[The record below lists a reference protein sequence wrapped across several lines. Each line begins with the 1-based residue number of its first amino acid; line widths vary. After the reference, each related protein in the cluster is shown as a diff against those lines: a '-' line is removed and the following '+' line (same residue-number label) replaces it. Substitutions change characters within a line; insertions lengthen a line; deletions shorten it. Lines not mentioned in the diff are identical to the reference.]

1 MDGLIASLSLC
12 FDKQD
17 TNWSEEI
24 PTMAV
29 LPSLAA
35 KHAHG
40 EAHGVLCVPL
50 FWKNSVLAT
59 WTICSRKTIENKKP
73 TRRAEDELVEHVCLS
88 RWASWGSSDA
98 RRFC

>member
-1 MDGLIASLSLC
+1 
-12 FDKQD
+12 
-17 TNWSEEI
+17 
-24 PTMAV
+24 MAV

-50 FWKNSVLAT
+50 FWENSVLAT

-88 RWASWGSSDA
+88 RWRLGDHPTPVGSA
-98 RRFC
+98 TFPVTKLLRC